1 MKKLILAVSLLAA
14 AFVNTGCELTGDP
27 SQGGIFWSPTKAA
40 ERQEQL
46 RQELNAREQE
56 LQELNRRN
64 SSLRSMRSNLR

>member
-1 MKKLILAVSLLAA
+1 MKKLILAVSFLAA

-27 SQGGIFWSPTKAA
+27 TQGGIFWSPTKAA

-46 RQELNAREQE
+46 LQEQRAREQE

-64 SSLRSMRSNLR
+64 SSLRSTRSSLR

>member
-1 MKKLILAVSLLAA
+1 MKKLILAVSFVAA
-14 AFVNTGCELTGDP
+14 AVVNTGCELTGDP
-27 SQGGIFWSPTKAA
+27 TQGGIFWSPSKAA

-64 SSLRSMRSNLR
+64 SSLRSTRSNLR

>member
-64 SSLRSMRSNLR
+64 SSLRSTRSNLR